1 VPRRPGDHRREAQYN
16 RRMRRVTPRFAR
28 THPARPRFGLRTLVS
43 VAGAVLGATAAAH
56 HSISGMYDNA
66 RQRTFEAR
74 VAEFQ
79 FVNPHPYVV
88 VAADPDATGTEQ
100 RYKLEMDNRHEL
112 VDIGISAE
120 TFKAG
125 DRVVVTGS
133 VSRTDPHSLYL
144 WRLDRATDGLHYE
157 QIGFDPHVSYVRPQ

>member
-1 VPRRPGDHRREAQYN
+1 
-16 RRMRRVTPRFAR
+16 MRRVTARFAR
-28 THPARPRFGLRTLVS
+28 TSPARLTRALRTIVA
-43 VAGAVLGATAAAH
+43 VAGAVLCAAAVAH

-88 VAADPDATGTEQ
+88 VAADPDAAGTEQ

-112 VDIGISAE
+112 VDIGISAN

-133 VSRTDPHSLYL
+133 VSRTDPHSFYL
-144 WRLDRATDGLHYE
+144 WRLDRAADGLHYE
-157 QIGFDPHVSYVRPQ
+157 QIGFDPHLSYVRPQ

>member
-1 VPRRPGDHRREAQYN
+1 
-16 RRMRRVTPRFAR
+16 MRRVTARFAGI
-28 THPARPRFGLRTLVS
+28 HLARPRGALRTLVAMTG
-43 VAGAVLGATAAAH
+43 VVLGGAAVAH
-56 HSISGMYDNA
+56 HSINGMYDNA

-88 VAADPDATGTEQ
+88 VTGDPDATGAEQ
-100 RYKLEMDNRHEL
+100 RYKFEMDNRHEL
-112 VDIGISAE
+112 VDIGITAA

-133 VSRTDPHSLYL
+133 VNRTDALSFYL

-157 QIGFDPHVSYVRPQ
+157 QIGFDPHISYVRPK

>member
-1 VPRRPGDHRREAQYN
+1 
-16 RRMRRVTPRFAR
+16 MRRVTARFAR
-28 THPARPRFGLRTLVS
+28 TRPAQPKFALRTIVA
-43 VAGAVLGATAAAH
+43 VAGAVLGAAAAAH

-66 RQRTFEAR
+66 KQRTFDAR

-112 VDIGISAE
+112 VDIGISAD

-133 VSRTDPHSLYL
+133 VSRADPHNLYL
-144 WRLDRATDGLHYE
+144 WRLDRAADGLHYE
-157 QIGFDPHVSYVRPQ
+157 QIGFDPHVSYARPK